1 LLARRLATCGLTRSL
16 LGASHDDDVAV
27 AGGEMQESD
36 KLVQVVI
43 SAGTILSFLNDVT
56 GPLQQGVS
64 GQT

>member
-1 LLARRLATCGLTRSL
+1 
-16 LGASHDDDVAV
+16 
-27 AGGEMQESD
+27 MQESD